1 MVNLASG
8 LVASGKRVDFV
19 LVRAEGEFM
28 VDVPPGVRVIDLQAR
43 RAIAALPAL
52 VRYLRTERPGVL
64 LAALDHAN
72 VIAVLAGLLSRA
84 STCVVVSVHAPLSWV
99 HGRDKSLFGKVFLR
113 LIRWSYFRASAVVS
127 VSEGVRHDLIQFLGL
142 EEHKVNTIYNPIIDA
157 RLTKMGT
164 EVPKHHW
171 FESRQVPVILAVGRL
186 SVEKDY
192 PTLIRAFHLVRQQ
205 RIARLLI
212 LGEGEEKIRLKSLV
226 NELSLSQDV
235 EFTGFVA
242 NPFAFMKQASCYVI
256 SSNFEGFGNV
266 IVEALAMGCCVV
278 STDCPAG
285 PREILNGG
293 EFGRMVPVGDV
304 TAMAGAIL
312 QTINDGCCLSSLSLL
327 NSHLQQFEIESVT
340 QKYCDLFESI
350 TK

>member
-72 VIAVLAGLLSRA
+72 VI
-84 STCVVVSVHAPLSWV
+84 
-99 HGRDKSLFGKVFLR
+99 
-113 LIRWSYFRASAVVS
+113 AVVS

-327 NSHLQQFEIESVT
+327 NSHLQQFEIESVA